1 MLLMTRW
8 KNGRKGKKMR
18 LIDETELKE
27 WVENWFYQHKYYH
40 PYSKSNSI
48 PCSELYD
55 ILERLPTIDAVE
67 AKHGEWIDEKN
78 GYYWFGKCSSCRK
91 EFAID
96 GWYASDMNYCPN
108 CGAKMDGGE
117 E

>member
-1 MLLMTRW
+1 
-8 KNGRKGKKMR
+8 MR

-67 AKHGEWIDEKN
+67 VVHGEWIHGREIGKEWN
-78 GYYWFGKCSSCRK
+78 CGYWITYFEDWHCSNCGVVFEQESK
-91 EFAID
+91 PKYHF
-96 GWYASDMNYCPN
+96 CPN
-108 CGAKMDGGE
+108 CGASMDGE
-117 E
+117 VKHE

>member
-1 MLLMTRW
+1 
-8 KNGRKGKKMR
+8 MR

-67 AKHGEWIDEKN
+67 VVHG
-78 GYYWFGKCSSCRK
+78 YWEVVDQEEPRRYGCSVCRK
-91 EFAID
+91 LSFDET
-96 GWYASDMNYCPN
+96 NYCSY
-108 CGAKMDGGE
+108 CGAKMDGE
-117 E
+117 VKNDE

>member
-1 MLLMTRW
+1 
-8 KNGRKGKKMR
+8 MR

-67 AKHGEWIDEKN
+67 VKHGEWIATRVEVDGSRFTGER
-78 GYYWFGKCSSCRK
+78 CSRC
-91 EFAID
+91 
-96 GWYASDMNYCPN
+96 GWWKSMGIYNYCPN

>member
-1 MLLMTRW
+1 
-8 KNGRKGKKMR
+8 MR

-67 AKHGEWIDEKN
+67 VKHGEWKFIGDSEEPQDGVFMCSVCGGFLYDALIDDCK
-78 GYYWFGKCSSCRK
+78 
-91 EFAID
+91 
-96 GWYASDMNYCPN
+96 YCPH
-108 CGAKMDGGE
+108 CGAKMDGE
-117 E
+117 RRDPCSSQAS